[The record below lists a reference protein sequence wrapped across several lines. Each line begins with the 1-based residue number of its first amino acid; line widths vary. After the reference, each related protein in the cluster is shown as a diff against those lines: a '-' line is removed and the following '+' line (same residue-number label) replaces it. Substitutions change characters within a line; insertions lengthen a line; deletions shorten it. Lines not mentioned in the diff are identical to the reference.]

1 MVLDCSCS
9 RIDKV
14 KVCLIVIVEKS
25 VFRLVSPTMSFLVA
39 LGSNCIAYK
48 SDTVTLQPCL
58 LSSSTATF
66 FKDPFKDL
74 GS

>member
-1 MVLDCSCS
+1 M
-9 RIDKV
+9 
-14 KVCLIVIVEKS
+14 KVCLVVTVEKKGE
-25 VFRLVSPTMSFLVA
+25 FWLVSPTMSFLVA

-58 LSSSTATF
+58 LNSSTATL
-66 FKDPFKDL
+66 FKDPFNDL